1 MAYSLAGERRSC
13 IIVGT
18 ILYSDRLHIAV
29 AVRSMYNLMLGED
42 EDLERR
48 AVQRLVD
55 LHLPSITL
63 VGTAAT
69 TSELLVWTHQRQAH
83 LVLLDS
89 HLPGM
94 PLATTLNLLLG
105 HYPQLKV
112 IIMADFDEELL
123 MESCLRFGAFAYL
136 TRPASP
142 ARIQQTLALAAHV
155 LDTLA

>member
-1 MAYSLAGERRSC
+1 MVMHA
-13 IIVGT
+13 I
-18 ILYSDRLHIAV
+18 
-29 AVRSMYNLMLGED
+29 YNLMLGED

-48 AVQRLVD
+48 AVQRLVEQR
-55 LHLPSITL
+55 LPNIRL

-69 TSELLVWTHQRQAH
+69 TSELLIWTHQKQAQ

-94 PLATTLNLLLG
+94 PLVTTLHLLLS
-105 HYPQLKV
+105 HYAHLKV
-112 IIMADFDEELL
+112 IILADYDEERL

-142 ARIQQTLALAAHV
+142 ARIQQVLALAAHV

>member
-1 MAYSLAGERRSC
+1 MA
-13 IIVGT
+13 IQGT
-18 ILYSDRLHIAV
+18 
-29 AVRSMYNLMLGED
+29 YNLMLGED

-48 AVQRLVD
+48 AVQRLVEQQ
-55 LHLPSITL
+55 LPNIKV

-69 TSELLVWTHQRQAH
+69 TSELLIWTHQRRAH

-94 PLATTLNLLLG
+94 PLATTLNLLLS
-105 HYPQLKV
+105 HYPHLKV
-112 IIMADFDEELL
+112 IIMADYDEERL

-142 ARIQQTLALAAHV
+142 ARIQQVLAMAAHV
-155 LDTLA
+155 LDTLTESRS

>member
-1 MAYSLAGERRSC
+1 M
-13 IIVGT
+13 T
-18 ILYSDRLHIAV
+18 THN
-29 AVRSMYNLMLGED
+29 MYNLMLGED

-48 AVQRLVD
+48 AVQRLVE
-55 LHLPSITL
+55 LHLPCIKL
-63 VGTAAT
+63 VGTATT
-69 TSELLVWTHQRQAH
+69 TSELLIWTHQKQAQ

-112 IIMADFDEELL
+112 VIMADFDEERL

-136 TRPASP
+136 TRPVSP
-142 ARIQQTLALAAHV
+142 ARIQQALAMAAHV